1 MNIAHSRIVST
12 GSYLPRRELSN
23 TELTQF
29 SASRISLI
37 KEKTGID
44 SRRHVEKDEATS
56 DLALQAAQCCLE
68 RGRFPASDLE
78 AIILATST
86 PDRIMPAS
94 ATTVQAKL
102 GAVNAFAFDI
112 NSVCSGGIYA
122 LDLADAMIK
131 SGKCKNV
138 LVIASDVYSKILNPK
153 DFATYP
159 YFGDG
164 AGAVLVERGEH
175 EQRGLICSVLH
186 SDGNGSEVI
195 HVPAGGSRM
204 PGWCVET
211 KDKFYFRM
219 SGRRVYEFAAREGS
233 RVIVECIEK
242 AGYVRDDIGCVI
254 AHQANLNVLKDIAK
268 NAGIAFDR
276 FFVNLQRYGNTAGAS
291 VIIALDEAI
300 RLGKVSKGD
309 LIVLVAFGG
318 GLSWGAILARL

>member
-1 MNIAHSRIVST
+1 MDVCYSKIVST
-12 GSYLPRRELSN
+12 GSYLPRREVSN
-23 TELTQF
+23 IELTQF
-29 SASRISLI
+29 SAVRIPLI

-44 SRRHVEKDEATS
+44 SRRHVGKDEATS
-56 DLALQAAQCCLE
+56 DLALRAAKSCLE
-68 RGRFPASDLE
+68 SGNFPASDLD

-112 NSVCSGGIYA
+112 NSVCSGAVYA
-122 LDLADAMIK
+122 IDLADAMIK

-164 AGAVLVERGEH
+164 AGAVFVERCEH
-175 EQRGLICSVLH
+175 KQTGLIYSILH
-186 SDGNGSEVI
+186 TDGNGSEVI

-219 SGRRVYEFAAREGS
+219 SGRKVYNFAVNEGS
-233 RVIVECIEK
+233 SVIIECIDK
-242 AGYVRDDIGCVI
+242 AGYTRDDIGCVI
-254 AHQANLNVLKDIAK
+254 AHQASLNVLKDIAK
-268 NAGIAFDR
+268 KTGIAFDH
-276 FFVNLQRYGNTAGAS
+276 FFVNLQKYGNTAGAS
-291 VIIALDEAI
+291 VVIALDEAI
-300 RLGKVSKGD
+300 RSGKARKGD

-318 GLSWGAILARL
+318 GLSWGAILIRL